1 MKMKPISQ
9 ILEKL
14 FRDPKLRP
22 YFIEGAIATRWPQV
36 VGEHIASV
44 AKPVRYENGALFVKV
59 ASAAWRN
66 ELSMMSQEIIDKLN
80 ESFGRKEIDR
90 IVFR

>member
-1 MKMKPISQ
+1 MKQISH
-9 ILEKL
+9 ILDKL

-22 YFIEGAIATRWPQV
+22 YFIEGAIATRWPRVMGQ
-36 VGEHIASV
+36 HIASV
-44 AKPVRYENGALFVKV
+44 AKPIKYENGVLFVKV
-59 ASAAWRN
+59 SSASWRN

-80 ESFGRKEIDR
+80 DSFGRKEVER